1 MRVRATVLRASTGV
15 LPVLVST
22 LVLVVVAGALPAAA
36 AWALVGSLVVLALGL
51 LGGVGEGAA
60 CRLLG
65 SARTPTDTEWSVLAP
80 AVALACRAGLGPP
93 LVELRVQPGKDGWVA
108 SPFGHRRVL
117 VPQGLVQG
125 LQQGTVSAA
134 AAAASICHA
143 AAVTRA
149 GLTSTGPV
157 FEVWCLPW
165 SLLLRCA
172 AVAGRLTVLRL
183 AWRARLL
190 VVSVTVAQ
198 LLVARHVGLGLGVA
212 AMAGVSYLLPAAE
225 RARARYVT
233 EIGDD
238 GVQSTGL
245 GRDYVAMLDTAGAQV
260 GLERQA
266 RLVFLT
272 QEPARDAK
280 VLDLVRPR

>member
-1 MRVRATVLRASTGV
+1 MRVRAMVLRAATGV

-22 LVLVVVAGALPAAA
+22 LVLVVVAGALPAPA
-36 AWALVGSLVVLALGL
+36 AWALVGSLVAAAFGL
-51 LGGVGEGAA
+51 LGGVGEGPA
-60 CRLLG
+60 CRLLAG
-65 SARTPTDTEWSVLAP
+65 ARTPTDAEWSVLAP

-93 LVELRVQPGKDGWVA
+93 LVELRVQPGRDRWVA

-117 VPQGLVQG
+117 VPQGLVLG
-125 LQQGTVSAA
+125 VQQGTVGAT

-149 GLTSTGPV
+149 GLTSTGPA
-157 FEVWCLPW
+157 FAVWCLPW
-165 SLLLRCA
+165 SLLRRCA

-183 AWRARLL
+183 AWRARLV

-198 LLVARHVGLGLGVA
+198 LLLARQVGLGLGVA
-212 AMAGVSYLLPAAE
+212 ALAGASYLLPAAE
-225 RARARYVT
+225 RDRARYVT

-238 GVQSTGL
+238 GVQATGL
-245 GRDYVAMLDTAGAQV
+245 GRDYVAMLDRAGAQV
-260 GLERQA
+260 GLERRA
-266 RLVFLT
+266 RLMFLA
-272 QEPARDAK
+272 QEPTRDPK